1 MTSVFSF
8 HSYIRKVIIS
18 AKQAF
23 FSFLRYYVMSVKM
36 IKSRFFSAV
45 RNNAEFASALSG
57 TVKVVAANML
67 VNLRICN
74 TFITEKLENHA
85 DGIIN
90 ERNDRLKIS

>member
-18 AKQAF
+18 AKQTF

-36 IKSRFFSAV
+36 IKSRF
-45 RNNAEFASALSG
+45 NNAEFASALSG

-74 TFITEKLENHA
+74 TFISEKLGNHA